1 MFSRYFRFL
10 KGDKRERREKPNTA
24 RPPESASL
32 KDAVPAVD
40 YLPEED
46 EASSENVIDTQY
58 APSGEVVTSV
68 LSIATD
74 GKRTTTAELRQKF
87 FGRQPILDRSQQ
99 LVGYELLL
107 RNPAAYAARKGDEAL
122 QRMYDEML
130 LGGLLSL
137 DMDKLLGDKKVFVSV
152 SPGVLYSPLLEMVP
166 KEGVVLALRVATDDA
181 EKQFER
187 LKELVVAG
195 YRLALDDF
203 TYTRELE
210 PLLRLARYVRIDVS
224 GHDALELGEK
234 LFPVLEKAQVEP
246 VARNVDTEEAFDAC
260 RHLSFHFFQG
270 YYFARRQPGKPPRIG
285 SDRERVIELLNLVMN
300 NAEISAL
307 EEVFKR
313 DAALSYRML
322 RYINSPGCGLVQ
334 KLRSIAHAL
343 VVLGHDRLYRWLTLL
358 LFSSGK
364 LDVRSQALLKNA
376 LVRARLVEILGQR
389 KLPPGASEGLFIAG
403 IFSLLDVLLNIP
415 MEQAVA
421 HLNLP
426 DPVLQ
431 ALVAR
436 QGAYAPFLELAVA
449 CEEGDDERIETCA
462 AACALGAQ
470 EVNLA
475 HVQAMIWAEEVD
487 K

>member
-1 MFSRYFRFL
+1 MFSKYFRFL
-10 KGDKRERREKPNTA
+10 KGDKREPKEGQGDTRA
-24 RPPESASL
+24 SDSASL
-32 KDAVPAVD
+32 NDAVPVVD
-40 YLPEED
+40 YVPED
-46 EASSENVIDTQY
+46 EASAEKIIDTQQDV
-58 APSGEVVTSV
+58 PGEAVTSV
-68 LSIATD
+68 LRIETD
-74 GKRTTTAELRQKF
+74 GKRTTIAELRQKF

-107 RNPAAYAARKGDEAL
+107 RNPAAYTARKLDDGL

-137 DMDKLLGDKKVFVSV
+137 DMDRLLGDKTVFVSV
-152 SPGVLYSPLLEMVP
+152 SAATLYSPLLDRLP
-166 KEGVVLALRVATDDA
+166 KTGVVLALRVTPDDA
-181 EKQFER
+181 EQQFTQ
-187 LKELVVAG
+187 LKDLAVAG

-203 TYTRELE
+203 AYSRELE
-210 PLLRLARYVRIDVS
+210 PLLRLAKYVRIDVS
-224 GHDALELGEK
+224 GYDALELGEK
-234 LFPVLEKAQVEP
+234 LFPILERAQVEA
-246 VARNVDTEEAFDAC
+246 VAKNVDTEEVFDAC
-260 RHLSFHFFQG
+260 RHLSFHYFQG
-270 YYFARRQPGKPPRIG
+270 YYFAKQQPGKPPRID

-313 DAALSYRML
+313 DASLSYRLL
-322 RYINSPGCGLVQ
+322 RYINSPGCGLLQ

-364 LDVRSQALLKNA
+364 LDIRSQSLLKNA
-376 LVRARLVEILGQR
+376 LVRARLVEILGR
-389 KLPPGASEGLFIAG
+389 KKLPPGANEGLFIAG
-403 IFSLLDVLLNIP
+403 IFSLLDVLLNVP

-421 HLNLP
+421 RLSLP

-431 ALVAR
+431 ALVTR
-436 QGAYAPFLELAVA
+436 EGPYAPFLELAVA
-449 CEEGDDERIETCA
+449 CEEGDDAGIESRA
-462 AACALGAQ
+462 ALCGLSAE